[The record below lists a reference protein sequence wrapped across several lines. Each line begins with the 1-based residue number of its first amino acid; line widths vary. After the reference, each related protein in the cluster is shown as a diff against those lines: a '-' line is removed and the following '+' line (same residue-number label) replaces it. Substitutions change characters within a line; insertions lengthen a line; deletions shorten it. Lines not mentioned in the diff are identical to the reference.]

1 MNKNTFTTVA
11 LEQGEMHIY
20 DFGHLKL
27 HAYQTCDPLS
37 DETFLVEK
45 DGNIVI
51 LEPPC
56 FFGNIAALTKY
67 LENKHVVGMLVAYH
81 GRRRH
86 IPAGGS
92 QVRHSQCAVM
102 PHKVVERPW

>member
-51 LEPPC
+51 LEP
-56 FFGNIAALTKY
+56 
-67 LENKHVVGMLVAYH
+67 NKKSIYSNEG
-81 GRRRH
+81 
-86 IPAGGS
+86 
-92 QVRHSQCAVM
+92 
-102 PHKVVERPW
+102 KVTEK